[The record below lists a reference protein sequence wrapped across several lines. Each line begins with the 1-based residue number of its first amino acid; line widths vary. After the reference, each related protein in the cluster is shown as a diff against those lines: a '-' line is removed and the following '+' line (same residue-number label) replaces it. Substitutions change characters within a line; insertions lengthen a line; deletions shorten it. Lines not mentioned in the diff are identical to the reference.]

1 MNPLRNED
9 LHYIDFIKLQYERI
23 AHHENQR
30 LTFSSLVMAL
40 TTALLPALFIIDNN
54 PGTVLI
60 IYVCALLIVINW
72 VAIRFVSK
80 SREWMKLHQGRARY
94 ILNKYNPDLA
104 RNVYNDE
111 GAAQS
116 SAPAEQLPP
125 LKRDSDKDTSR
136 RPSLQIYLHAFLI
149 GAIVIFLLIRLS

>member
-1 MNPLRNED
+1 
-9 LHYIDFIKLQYERI
+9 
-23 AHHENQR
+23 
-30 LTFSSLVMAL
+30 
-40 TTALLPALFIIDNN
+40 
-54 PGTVLI
+54 
-60 IYVCALLIVINW
+60 
-72 VAIRFVSK
+72 
-80 SREWMKLHQGRARY
+80 Y

-116 SAPAEQLPP
+116 SASAEQLPP